1 MPSSSAS
8 LAPGPRGV
16 PLLGSLPAAWRDVLG
31 LFATTLRD
39 HGEVS
44 RLTFGP
50 YEYYLVNDPEVV
62 KHVLVDNAK
71 NYTKSKSYDGLRL
84 VMGNGLVTSEG
95 EFWRRQRKLAQP
107 AFHKDRLASFAD
119 TMVDATE
126 QMLGRWGSEP
136 GPRVLDVHAELM
148 RLTLSI
154 VGRTLFGKDLGAE
167 AGEAAEIGEAIRV
180 GLRHANDHAESL
192 IKLPQWLP
200 TPANVRFARAVKTLD
215 AMVFRLIE
223 ARRRTQGHEGDL
235 LAMLM
240 AARDDGNEGMTDRQL
255 RDEVM
260 TLVLAGHETT
270 AVALGWTF
278 TLLSQHPDVERKVR
292 AELAAVIGA
301 RAPRFEDVANL
312 PYTAQVL
319 AECMRL
325 YPPVWVFERSAIGP
339 DRLGDYAIPAGT
351 TIGIAPFTLH
361 RNPRF
366 FPNPEGFDPE
376 RFSKEAIAARPRTA
390 YLPFAIGPRQCIGDG
405 FARMEAT
412 LLLAT
417 ILPRFQLSLLPG
429 FQPEPEAKVTL
440 RPRDGLPMQID
451 RRAVEEARAAH
462 HATP

>member
-1 MPSSSAS
+1 MPSSPS
-8 LAPGPRGV
+8 LRVPGPRGV
-16 PLLGSLPAAWRDVLG
+16 PLLGSFPAAWRDILG
-31 LFATTLRD
+31 LFVATARD
-39 HGEVS
+39 HGEVA

-107 AFHKDRLASFAD
+107 AFHKDRLASFAG
-119 TMVDATE
+119 TMVEATE
-126 QMLGRWGSEP
+126 EMLARWDAA
-136 GPRVLDVHAELM
+136 GPRIVDVHGELM

-180 GLRHANDHAESL
+180 GLRFATDHAESL
-192 IKLPQWLP
+192 VKLPQWLP
-200 TPANVRFARAVKTLD
+200 TPANVRFARAVETLD
-215 AMVFRLIE
+215 TMVFRLIE
-223 ARRRTQGHEGDL
+223 ERRRSKGDEGDL

-240 AARDDGNEGMTDRQL
+240 AARDDGNQGMTDRQL
-255 RDEVM
+255 RDEVL

-278 TLLSQHPDVERKVR
+278 YLLSRHPDVERKMR
-292 AELAAVIGA
+292 AELAAVLGG
-301 RAPRFEDVANL
+301 RAPRFDDVANL

-325 YPPVWVFERSAIGP
+325 YPPVWIFERCAIGP
-339 DRLGDYAIPAGT
+339 DRLGDYPIPAGT
-351 TIGIAPFTLH
+351 SIGIAPYTLH

-376 RFSKEAIAARPRTA
+376 RFSKEAVAARPRTA

-405 FARMEAT
+405 FAKMEAM

-429 FQPEPEAKVTL
+429 FRPEPEAKVTL
-440 RPRDGLPMQID
+440 RPRELPMQID
-451 RRAVEEARAAH
+451 RREVEDAAASH
-462 HATP
+462 HATA